1 MTYESTAAL
10 RAALEARLRH
20 QSDESGVSLDRL
32 RRRVVFERVIARLE
46 LADPGRWVLKG
57 GMALEV
63 RLRDRARLTKDV
75 DLGLRE
81 VVDDSQDLYERLV
94 EALDA
99 DPLGDR
105 FILTAPPLA
114 PLSEDGGGFLTWR
127 TTVEARLA
135 GTVFGWIKL
144 DISPRAHELEATDR
158 MALPNSLAFAQVSAP
173 DIEVVDVNRHAAE
186 KLHAMQRDFGD
197 RENSRVRDLVDVV
210 ILIEED
216 LIDRVRLSEA
226 VRTVWRERDRSAP
239 PGSFVEPPA
248 SWRERYEQLADESD
262 LQARSFSAAVTAV
275 TALWSSLSIDEES

>member
-1 MTYESTAAL
+1 MTYESAAAL
-10 RAALEARLRH
+10 RTALEARLRH
-20 QSDESGVSLDRL
+20 QSEESGVSLDRL
-32 RRRVVFERVIARLE
+32 RRRVVFERVLARLE
-46 LADPGRWVLKG
+46 LAEPGRWVLKG

-81 VVDDSQDLYERLV
+81 AVDDAQDLYERLA

-99 DPLGDR
+99 DPLGDQ

-114 PLSEDGGGFLTWR
+114 PLREDGAGFLTWR

-197 RENSRVRDLVDVV
+197 RENSRVRDLVDIV
-210 ILIEED
+210 ILLEAGLLD
-216 LIDRVRLSEA
+216 HVRLSEA
-226 VRTVWRERDRSAP
+226 VRTVWHERDRSAP
-239 PGSFVEPPA
+239 PSSLVEPPA
-248 SWRERYEQLADESD
+248 SWGGRYEQLADGTD
-262 LQARSFSAAVTAV
+262 LQARTFPAAVTAV
-275 TALWSSLSIDEES
+275 TVLWSSLSTDEES